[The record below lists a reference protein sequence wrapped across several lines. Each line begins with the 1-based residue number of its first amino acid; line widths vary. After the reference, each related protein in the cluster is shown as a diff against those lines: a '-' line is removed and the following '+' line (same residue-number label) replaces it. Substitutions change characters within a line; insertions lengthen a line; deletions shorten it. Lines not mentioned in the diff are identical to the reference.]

1 MDSITQ
7 AALGATIAQAGF
19 STRLGRRALLFGA
32 VAATLPDLDVV
43 VRAAGQWAVVEHH
56 RGATHSLPV
65 LALATGLLA
74 AILPGSR
81 AVKMNA
87 SEAVRY
93 E

>member
-1 MDSITQ
+1 MGD
-7 AALGATIAQAGF
+7 
-19 STRLGRRALLFGA
+19 RALRQMFLLEGSVVAVIGA
-32 VAATLPDLDVV
+32 LVAVLIGLPLGHVV
-43 VRAAGQWAVVEHH
+43 VTGLNTVAGLQAPIVIPWLYLALV
-56 RGATHSLPV
+56 PV

-87 SEAVRY
+87 GEAIRY